1 MENLENLA
9 NDNFN
14 SSIDKKVKEEL
25 QLAGIPVISLP
36 YYMLGEVKT
45 HYIGILNGFMFY
57 RKWAYWVC
65 KGNMPLV
72 NAKEIY
78 TLNKSLCI
86 RADGDCGHVEPE
98 KAAYSLSYENACK
111 KLKDK
116 IGLKRYLQ
124 IAMALDEPE
133 KYPELD
139 AEQKAEF
146 DKLQNMEKGDMFVRS
161 YHIDTLPGLDMLS
174 KYIKENK
181 LHAK

>member
-86 RADGDCGHVEPE
+86 RADGD
-98 KAAYSLSYENACK
+98 ACK